1 MEWLDIVT
9 AGLVV
14 PLRWLVLVLALPVMV
29 WAFPGALWLAR
40 RPSVVNGF
48 RALAF
53 WVAFASAS
61 FQSSYVLEGLPMP
74 SPHPRTVFSLV
85 LLITC
90 LVLAIG
96 GLWIFRK
103 LRAGGH
109 VDLIDAIEATGPVA
123 QLYRVD
129 PDSARELAVE
139 ARRRLARRV
148 LEE

>member
-1 MEWLDIVT
+1 MEWLDAAT
-9 AGLVV
+9 ASLVV
-14 PLRWLVLVLALPVMV
+14 PLRWLVLLLGLPIMV
-29 WAFPGALWLAR
+29 WAAPGALWLAK

-53 WVAFASAS
+53 WIATASVS
-61 FQSSYVLEGLPMP
+61 FQSSYVIEGIPMP

-85 LLITC
+85 LLTTC
-90 LVLAIG
+90 LVLALG

-103 LRAGGH
+103 LRASGH
-109 VDLIDAIEATGPVA
+109 VDLIDAVEATGPIA
-123 QLYRVD
+123 QLHRVD
-129 PDSARELAVE
+129 PAAALDLAAE